1 MSLTFKTIENADV
14 FTRDFSPLTRY
25 NQIDFPRSEEIAVVY
40 GPNGTGKTSLIK
52 VLAGSKN
59 TKLEFD
65 FNGSTYTSG
74 ADIFHVVNDQNNR
87 NIISGETRDFFLGD
101 NIQHEFELQDSLQ
114 KKRTD
119 FIAAVITILKSYKIT
134 TVRHPLLACIE
145 NQLLKGFLTDCVNN
159 RSKGDHYSN
168 EQIVGIMGALTQINI
183 PDYEQANVDYLVE
196 DYSKKNPIIPQI
208 EALAGETLLPNLH
221 VREIEENTEA
231 ISILNRFHKD
241 QCIVCDTRGIDWA
254 ALLAAKTT
262 NRDAVKDSLDPKVK
276 ELIESISLL
285 SFGSDPYNL
294 KQRIIRLKLISP
306 LDVLLLNDLLRT
318 IEDGNITIIADI
330 LSEVAAYKQIFASIL
345 QNAIVDAY
353 VQCGIETIYHEY
365 YELISTTPD
374 ISQED
379 YLYIQEI
386 VSNSMSKRLSVERDE
401 NRRLRIRLSNQE
413 FLGVPRDELPLSTGE
428 QNFLSLTFEFL
439 KAKNSTAPIVVIDDP
454 VSSFDSIYKNKV
466 VYAIVKILHH
476 KKRIVLTHNT
486 DLIRLLD
493 GQYKHCF
500 KLYLLNNTD
509 GEVNGFIPLRNREQ
523 DMLISLEKLL
533 DAFRTDVPR
542 KVQNVELYL
551 ISMIPFM
558 RGYANIANKKDIF
571 EALTQVMHGYKS
583 ESVDIAQAY
592 IELFGNP
599 DNIFPAN
606 YSVCVPDILLKS
618 VDAVTIVDP
627 ASFPLLNRTLKHSF
641 QYLYLRLAVEKAL
654 VDKFNINTDQNT
666 QLGQI
671 ISAAFPDD
679 NDIDQIRNR
688 IRLTSKKTLI
698 NEFNHFEGNLS
709 IFQPAIDITDH
720 ALSTERAN
728 LMNFIESLQEGE
740 QDGQNEI

>member
-1 MSLTFKTIENADV
+1 MSLIFKKVENADI
-14 FTRDFSPLTRY
+14 FTRDFSPLTRN
-25 NQIDFPRSEEIAVVY
+25 NQIDFPRTEEIAVVY

-52 VLAGSKN
+52 VLAGEKN
-59 TKLEFD
+59 TKLEFELD
-65 FNGSTYTSG
+65 GNTYTSG
-74 ADIFHVVNDQNNR
+74 SDIFHVVNDQNNR

-101 NIQHEFELQDSLQ
+101 NIQHEFELQELLQ
-114 KKRTD
+114 RKRID

-134 TVRHPLLACIE
+134 TVKHPLLALFE
-145 NQLLKGFLTDCVNN
+145 NTQLKGFVIDCVNN
-159 RSKGDHYSN
+159 KSKGDHYSN
-168 EQIVGIMGALTQINI
+168 EQIVGIMGTLTRINI
-183 PDYEQANVDYLVE
+183 PEYEQANVDYLVE
-196 DYSKKNPIIPQI
+196 DYSSKKPIIPQI

-231 ISILNRFHKD
+231 ISILNRFHKN
-241 QCIVCDTRGIDWA
+241 QCIVCDTCGIDWE

-262 NRDAVKDSLDPKVK
+262 NRDAVKESLDPKVK
-276 ELIESISLL
+276 ELVETLSILPL
-285 SFGSDPYNL
+285 GSDPYNL
-294 KQRIIRLKLISP
+294 KQR
-306 LDVLLLNDLLRT
+306 LLQT
-318 IEDGNITIIADI
+318 VEDGNIAFIAEI
-330 LSEVAAYKQIFASIL
+330 LTEINTYKQIFAQIL
-345 QNAIVDAY
+345 QNAIIDAY
-353 VQCGIETIYHEY
+353 VQSDIGATYHEY
-365 YELISTTPD
+365 QEIISTTPD

-401 NRRLRIRLSNQE
+401 NRHLRIRLSNQE

-476 KKRIVLTHNT
+476 KKRIILTHNT

-493 GQYKHCF
+493 GQYKRCF

-509 GEVNGFIPLRNREQ
+509 GEVNGFIPLRTREQ

-533 DAFRTDVPR
+533 DAFRTYIPQ
-542 KVQNVELYL
+542 KVQDTELYL

-558 RGYANIANKKDIF
+558 RGYANIANKRDIY
-571 EALTQVMHGYKS
+571 EELTQVMHGYKT
-583 ESVDIAQAY
+583 ESVDIARAY

-599 DNIFPAN
+599 GNILPAS
-606 YSVCVPDILLKS
+606 YSVSVHDILLKT
-618 VDAVTIVDP
+618 VDAITIVD
-627 ASFPLLNRTLKHSF
+627 STYFPLLNRTLKHSF

-679 NDIDQIRNR
+679 DDIEQMRNR

-709 IFQPAIDITDH
+709 IFQPAIDITDQ
-720 ALSTERAN
+720 ALSTEKAN
-728 LMNFIESLQEGE
+728 LMSFIENL
-740 QDGQNEI
+740 

>member
-1 MSLTFKTIENADV
+1 MSLVFKKIENSDV
-14 FTRDFSPLTRY
+14 FTRDFNPLTRN
-25 NQIDFPRSEEIAVVY
+25 NQIDFPRNEEIAVVY

-52 VLAGSKN
+52 VLAGSRS

-65 FNGSTYTSG
+65 FEGSTYTSG
-74 ADIFHVVNDQNNR
+74 SDIFHVVSDQNNR

-101 NIQHEFELQDSLQ
+101 NIQREFELQDQLQ
-114 KKRTD
+114 KKRTA
-119 FIAAVITILKSYKIT
+119 FIADVVSVLKNHKIT
-134 TVRHPLLACIE
+134 TVKHPLLTSIE
-145 NQLLKGFLTDCVNN
+145 NEQVKGLLTDCANN
-159 RSKGDHYSN
+159 KSKGDKYSN
-168 EQIVGIMGALTQINI
+168 EQIVSIMGALARINI
-183 PDYEQANVDYLVE
+183 PAYEQAKVDYLVE
-196 DYSKKNPIIPQI
+196 DCGNKKPIIPQI
-208 EALAGETLLPNLH
+208 EALAGKTLLPNLH

-231 ISILNRFHKD
+231 ITILNRFHKD
-241 QCIVCDTRGIDWA
+241 QCIVCDTHGINWEE
-254 ALLAAKTT
+254 LLAAKIA
-262 NRDAVKDSLDPKVK
+262 NRDAVKNSLDPKVK
-276 ELIESISLL
+276 ELIEAISLL
-285 SFGSDPYNL
+285 SFGTDPYCL
-294 KQRIIRLKLISP
+294 KQR
-306 LDVLLLNDLLRT
+306 LLQT
-318 IEDGNITIIADI
+318 IEEGDITIIASI
-330 LSEVAAYKQIFASIL
+330 LDEVAAHKRIIVSIL
-345 QNAIVDAY
+345 QNAIIDAY
-353 VQCGIETIYHEY
+353 VESGIDTIFNEYHK
-365 YELISTTPD
+365 LISTTPD

-386 VSNSMSKRLSVERDE
+386 VSNSMSKRLSVERDK
-401 NRRLRIRLSNQE
+401 NKRLRIRLSNQE

-509 GEVNGFIPLRNREQ
+509 GEVNGFIPIRNREQ

-571 EALTQVMHGYKS
+571 ETLTQVMHGYKS
-583 ESVDIAQAY
+583 ERVDIAEAY
-592 IELFGNP
+592 TELFGNP
-599 DNIFPAN
+599 DNIIPAN
-606 YSVCVPDILLKS
+606 YPISVSDILLKS
-618 VDAVTIVDP
+618 VDAITIVEP
-627 ASFPLLNRTLKHSF
+627 TSFPLLNRTLKHSF

-654 VDKFNINTDQNT
+654 VDKFHIDTTQNA

-671 ISAAFPDD
+671 ISASFPDD
-679 NDIDQIRNR
+679 NDIVQIRNR

-728 LMNFIESLQEGE
+728 LMSFIESLQEG
-740 QDGQNEI
+740 GQNGHDEI

>member
-1 MSLTFKTIENADV
+1 MALVFKKIINGTV
-14 FTRDFSPLTRY
+14 FTKDFNPLACN
-25 NQIDFPRSEEIAVVY
+25 NQIDFSRNEGIAVVY

-52 VLAGSKN
+52 VLSDEKN
-59 TKLEFD
+59 TKLEFE
-65 FNGSTYTSG
+65 FGGNSYTTGS
-74 ADIFHVVNDQNNR
+74 DVFHVVHDQNNR
-87 NIISGETRDFFLGD
+87 NIIKGETRDFFLGD
-101 NIQHEFELQDSLQ
+101 NIRREFELQELLAQ
-114 KKRTD
+114 KREN
-119 FIAAVITILKSYKIT
+119 FISEVIAILKKNKISSSK
-134 TVRHPLLACIE
+134 HPLLDTVE
-145 NQLLKGFLTDCVNN
+145 DSELNGFIKDCANVK
-159 RSKGDHYSN
+159 SKGGRYPD
-168 EQIVGIMGALTQINI
+168 ECLVDIMNSLSRKNVQ
-183 PDYEQANVDYLVE
+183 DYEQGRLDFLVD
-196 DYSKKNPIIPQI
+196 DFSRKKPIISCI
-208 EALAGETLLPNLH
+208 DTLAGVALRPNAH

-231 ISILNRFHKD
+231 ISVLQRFHKD
-241 QCIVCDTRGIDWA
+241 QCIVCDTQGIDWE
-254 ALLAAKTT
+254 ALLASKRA
-262 NRDAVKDSLDPKVK
+262 NCDAVRGTLDPKVK
-276 ELIESISLL
+276 ALVEEIMAL

-294 KQRIIRLKLISP
+294 KQRLLK
-306 LDVLLLNDLLRT
+306 T
-318 IEDGNITIIADI
+318 IEVGDVSIIADI
-330 LSEVAAYKQIFASIL
+330 MSEIGTYKSIFSSLL
-345 QNAIVDAY
+345 QNAIIDVY
-353 VQCGIETIYHEY
+353 VQCDLATIYREY
-365 YELISTTPD
+365 HELISSTPD

-386 VSNSMSKRLSVERDE
+386 VSNGMSKQLSVERDK
-401 NRRLRIRLSNQE
+401 NKRLRIRLSDLD

-439 KAKNSTAPIVVIDDP
+439 KAKNSPEPVVVIDDP

-476 KKRIVLTHNT
+476 KKKIVLTHNT

-500 KLYLLNNTD
+500 NLYLLNNTD
-509 GEVNGFIPLRNREQ
+509 GEENGFVPIKTREQ

-542 KVQNVELYL
+542 KVQNVNLYL

-571 EALTQVMHGYKS
+571 EMLTQVMHGYKL
-583 ESVDIAQAY
+583 EKVDVAKAY

-599 DNIFPAN
+599 GNIIPVN
-606 YSVCVPDILLKS
+606 YSICVSDILLKS
-618 VDAVTIVDP
+618 VDAITIVDQD
-627 ASFPLLNRTLKHSF
+627 SFPLLNRTLKHSF

-654 VDKFNINTDQNT
+654 VDKFHIDTTQNA

-671 ISAAFPDD
+671 ISASFPND
-679 NDIDQIRNR
+679 NDIEQIRNR

-728 LMNFIESLQEGE
+728 LMSFIESLQEG
-740 QDGQNEI
+740 GQNGHDEI

>member
-1 MSLTFKTIENADV
+1 MSLTFKKIENGDV

-25 NQIDFPRSEEIAVVY
+25 NQIDFPHNEEIAVVY

-52 VLAGSKN
+52 VLAGARN
-59 TKLEFD
+59 TNLEFD
-65 FNGSTYTSG
+65 FEGSTYTSG

-101 NIQHEFELQDSLQ
+101 NIQREFELQDSLQ
-114 KKRTD
+114 KKRAD
-119 FIAAVITILKSYKIT
+119 FIAAVIAILKSYKIT
-134 TVRHPLLACIE
+134 TVKHPLLACIE
-145 NQLLKGFLTDCVNN
+145 NEQLKGFLTDCVNN
-159 RSKGDHYSN
+159 KSKGEHYSN
-168 EQIVGIMGALTQINI
+168 EQIVGIMSALAQINI
-183 PDYEQANVDYLVE
+183 PDYEHENVDYLVE
-196 DYSKKNPIIPQI
+196 DYGKKNPIIPQI
-208 EALAGETLLPNLH
+208 EALAGETLVPNLH

-254 ALLAAKTT
+254 ALLVAKTT
-262 NRDAVKDSLDPKVK
+262 NRDAVKESLDPKVK
-276 ELIESISLL
+276 ELVEAISLL
-285 SFGSDPYNL
+285 PFGSDPFNL
-294 KQRIIRLKLISP
+294 KQR
-306 LDVLLLNDLLRT
+306 LLQT
-318 IEDGNITIIADI
+318 IEDGNIAVIADI
-330 LSEVAAYKQIFASIL
+330 LAEITTYRRIFASIL
-345 QNAIVDAY
+345 QNGIIDAY
-353 VQCGIETIYHEY
+353 VQCDIETTYREYH
-365 YELISTTPD
+365 ELISTTPD

-493 GQYKHCF
+493 GQHRHCF

-533 DAFRTDVPR
+533 EAFRADVPR

-558 RGYANIANKKDIF
+558 RGYANIANRKDIF
-571 EALTQVMHGYKS
+571 EELTQVMHGYKD
-583 ESVDIAQAY
+583 ESVNIAQAY

-599 DNIFPAN
+599 DSIIPAN
-606 YSVCVPDILLKS
+606 YSVSVSDILLKS
-618 VDAVTIVDP
+618 VDAITIVDP
-627 ASFPLLNRTLKHSF
+627 NSFQLLNRTLKHSF

-654 VDKFNINTDQNT
+654 VDKFNIDTDQNT

-679 NDIDQIRNR
+679 NDIEQIRNR

-728 LMNFIESLQEGE
+728 LMSFIESLQEGAQNG
-740 QDGQNEI
+740 QDEI

>member
-1 MSLTFKTIENADV
+1 MALVFNKIENADV
-14 FTRDFSPLTRY
+14 FMRDFSPLTRN
-25 NQIDFPRSEEIAVVY
+25 NQINFPNNEEIAVVY

-52 VLAGSKN
+52 VLSDAPN

-65 FNGSTYTSG
+65 YEGTTYTSG
-74 ADIFHVVNDQNNR
+74 TSVFHVVNDQNNR

-101 NIQHEFELQDSLQ
+101 NIQHEFELQDLLAE
-114 KKRTD
+114 KRAV
-119 FIAAVITILKSYKIT
+119 FISTVLSILKSYRIT
-134 TVRHPLLACIE
+134 TTKHPLSDLIE
-145 NQLLKGFLTDCVNN
+145 DETLKNFVKDCANN
-159 RSKGDHYSN
+159 KSKGDHYTN
-168 EQIVGIMGALTQINI
+168 EQIVNMMNTLGRAAV
-183 PDYEQANVDYLVE
+183 PDYDQARLNYLVE
-196 DYSKKNPIIPQI
+196 DYNKKKPVIVKI
-208 EALAGETLLPNLH
+208 EALVGETLTPNIH

-231 ISILNRFHKD
+231 IAILNRFQKD
-241 QCIVCDTRGIDWA
+241 QCIVCDNRGIDRE
-254 ALLAAKTT
+254 ALLAAKTA
-262 NRDAVKDSLDPKVK
+262 NRDTVKEALDPKIK
-276 ELIESISLL
+276 ELLEEITNL
-285 SFGSDPYNL
+285 SFDADPFTL
-294 KQRIIRLKLISP
+294 RARLLQ
-306 LDVLLLNDLLRT
+306 T
-318 IEDGNITIIADI
+318 IEDGDMTIVADVLAEIAVYKHILVNII
-330 LSEVAAYKQIFASIL
+330 
-345 QNAIVDAY
+345 QNAIIDAY
-353 VQCGIETIYHEY
+353 EQGDIAVTFREY
-365 YELISTTPD
+365 NELISTTPD

-401 NRRLRIRLSNQE
+401 SRHLRIRLSDQE
-413 FLGVPRDELPLSTGE
+413 FLGLPRDELPLSTGE

-439 KAKNSTAPIVVIDDP
+439 KAKNSAAPIVVIDDP

-466 VYAIVKILHH
+466 VYAIVRILHH

-493 GQYKHCF
+493 GQYRHCF

-533 DAFRTDVPR
+533 EAFRNDVPR
-542 KVQNVELYL
+542 NVQNFELYL

-558 RGYANIANKKDIF
+558 RGYANIVNKRDIF
-571 EALTQVMHGYKS
+571 EDLTQVMHGYKTD
-583 ESVDIAQAY
+583 SVDIAQAY

-599 DNIFPAN
+599 DELIQAPYNITVA
-606 YSVCVPDILLKS
+606 DILQKS
-618 VDAVTIVDP
+618 VDEATIVDTN
-627 ASFPLLNRTLKHSF
+627 SFPLLNRTLKHSF

-654 VDKFNINTDQNT
+654 VDKFNIDTTRYT

-679 NDIDQIRNR
+679 NDIEQIRDR

-709 IFQPAIDITDH
+709 IFQPAIDITDQ
-720 ALSTERAN
+720 ALSIEKAN
-728 LMNFIESLQEGE
+728 LLTFIENL
-740 QDGQNEI
+740 

>member
-1 MSLTFKTIENADV
+1 M
-14 FTRDFSPLTRY
+14 
-25 NQIDFPRSEEIAVVY
+25 
-40 GPNGTGKTSLIK
+40 
-52 VLAGSKN
+52 
-59 TKLEFD
+59 
-65 FNGSTYTSG
+65 
-74 ADIFHVVNDQNNR
+74 
-87 NIISGETRDFFLGD
+87 
-101 NIQHEFELQDSLQ
+101 
-114 KKRTD
+114 
-119 FIAAVITILKSYKIT
+119 
-134 TVRHPLLACIE
+134 
-145 NQLLKGFLTDCVNN
+145 
-159 RSKGDHYSN
+159 
-168 EQIVGIMGALTQINI
+168 
-183 PDYEQANVDYLVE
+183 
-196 DYSKKNPIIPQI
+196 
-208 EALAGETLLPNLH
+208 LPNLH

-276 ELIESISLL
+276 ELIESLSLL
-285 SFGSDPYNL
+285 SFGSDPFDL
-294 KQRIIRLKLISP
+294 KQR
-306 LDVLLLNDLLRT
+306 LLQT
-318 IEDGNITIIADI
+318 IEDGNIAIIASI
-330 LSEVAAYKQIFASIL
+330 LAEVAAYKRIFAAIL
-345 QNAIVDAY
+345 QNAILNVY
-353 VQCGIETIYHEY
+353 VQGGIDTTYREYHE
-365 YELISTTPD
+365 LINTTPD

-533 DAFRTDVPR
+533 DAFRSDVPR
-542 KVQNVELYL
+542 KVQNAELYL

-571 EALTQVMHGYKS
+571 EMLTQVMHGYKS

-599 DNIFPAN
+599 DNLLPSN
-606 YSVCVPDILLKS
+606 YAISVPDILLKS

-654 VDKFNINTDQNT
+654 VDKFHINTDQNS

-671 ISAAFPDD
+671 ISAAFPED
-679 NDIDQIRNR
+679 NDIEQIRSR

-740 QDGQNEI
+740 QNGQTKI

>member
-1 MSLTFKTIENADV
+1 MALKFNKIENADV
-14 FTRDFSPLTRY
+14 FTRDFNPLRR
-25 NQIDFPRSEEIAVVY
+25 NNVIEFPTTEEIAVIY

-52 VLAGSKN
+52 VLSDSPH
-59 TKLEFD
+59 TKVEFEYD
-65 FNGSTYTSG
+65 GVTYTSG
-74 ADIFHVVNDQNNR
+74 SGIFHIVNDQNNR

-101 NIQHEFELQDSLQ
+101 NIQREFELQDQLAE
-114 KKRTD
+114 KRSA
-119 FIAAVITILKSYKIT
+119 FISTVLSILKGYKIAT
-134 TVRHPLLACIE
+134 TKHPLTDLAA
-145 NQLLKGFLTDCVNN
+145 LDAVLKGFIKDCANN
-159 RSKGDHYSN
+159 KSKGDHYTN
-168 EQIVGIMGALTQINI
+168 EQIVTMMSALTRIEVPEYDEACLNF
-183 PDYEQANVDYLVE
+183 LVE
-196 DYSKKNPIIPQI
+196 DYGKKKPIMTQV
-208 EALAGETLLPNLH
+208 EALAGETLQPNFH

-231 ISILNRFHKD
+231 ISILSRFHKD
-241 QCIVCDTRGIDWA
+241 QCIVCDTQGINRE
-254 ALLAAKTT
+254 ALLAAKTA
-262 NRDAVKDSLDPKVK
+262 NRDTVKEALDPKIK
-276 ELIESISLL
+276 ELLEEITGFVFGVD
-285 SFGSDPYNL
+285 SFNL
-294 KQRIIRLKLISP
+294 KQR
-306 LDVLLLNDLLRT
+306 LLQT
-318 IEDGNITIIADI
+318 IEDGDMTIVAQI
-330 LSEVAAYKQIFASIL
+330 LAEISSYKQIFAAIL
-345 QNAIVDAY
+345 QNAILDAY
-353 VQCGIETIYHEY
+353 EQGSIAETYREYH
-365 YELISTTPD
+365 ELISTTPD

-386 VSNSMSKRLSVERDE
+386 VSNSMSKQLTVERDE

-413 FLGVPRDELPLSTGE
+413 FLGLPRDELPLSTGE

-439 KAKNSTAPIVVIDDP
+439 KAKNSAAPVVVIDDP

-466 VYAIVKILHH
+466 VYAIVKILSH

-493 GQYKHCF
+493 GQYRHCF

-558 RGYANIANKKDIF
+558 RGYANIANKRDIF
-571 EALTQVMHGYKS
+571 ESLTQVMHGYKT
-583 ESVDIAQAY
+583 ESVDIASAY

-599 DNIFPAN
+599 GNIIPASYLVN
-606 YSVCVPDILLKS
+606 VSDILLKS
-618 VDAVTIVDP
+618 VDAVTIVDN
-627 ASFPLLNRTLKHSF
+627 AQYPLLNRTLKHSF

-654 VDKFNINTDQNT
+654 VDKFNIDTERNT

-671 ISAAFPDD
+671 ISVAFPDD
-679 NDIDQIRNR
+679 NDIDQIRSR

-720 ALSTERAN
+720 ALSTEKAN
-728 LMNFIESLQEGE
+728 LMTFIENL
-740 QDGQNEI
+740 